1 MELAVLSDENILL
14 NVPTE
19 TFTEAIL
26 RVGNLLVKN
35 GYVEKEYIEG
45 MIKRNKE
52 ITTYIGNGI
61 AIPHGMSEY
70 IKYINHSGIVMAQYP
85 NGVDFGE
92 GNIAYIVIGIA
103 GKNDDHINILSK
115 IALACQS
122 EEDVAKLINSKEKNE
137 IISLIM
143 DGDEEWKY
151 DYDSYTKSCSG

>member
-1 MELAVLSDENILL
+1 MELKILNEDNIIL
-14 NVPTE
+14 NVDSE
-19 TFTEAIL
+19 SVTEAIE

-35 GYVEKEYIEG
+35 AYVEEEYIEG
-45 MIKRNKE
+45 MKKRNE
-52 ITTYIGNGI
+52 DITTYIGNGV
-61 AIPHGMSEY
+61 AIPHGMNEYVKY
-70 IKYINHSGIVMAQYP
+70 IKRSGIVIAQYK

-122 EEDVAKLINSKEKNE
+122 EEDVTKLINSKEKNE

-143 DGDEEWKY
+143 DQKEE
-151 DYDSYTKSCSG
+151 